1 MLRLKQECW
10 RIRWQ
15 VKERLSIWTAVIT
28 ITTIICIIAIII
40 AITSIITII
49 IR

>member
-10 RIRWQ
+10 RTRWQ

-28 ITTIICIIAIII
+28 ITNII
-40 AITSIITII
+40 TIITII